1 MKPGQFWHLTKRAT
15 LHAGNLIVVQPEEQ
29 QRRGQSRER
38 IFTYRSDVV
47 VPQIQPHQVWQA
59 RKRVFRYVVDLVE
72 DEGQRVQLFQ
82 FGEQIG
88 GELYKVAVQ
97 VQSYQFIQTFER
109 FSPDHGYL
117 VTQTEAELGRRQ
129 IFERPLPDGEQIHVV
144 YIQPLLEFLLGD
156 VHQCAFPL
164 AHLVTGYLL
173 ALQGLLLA
181 LGDRQQEQKNEG
193 EDGARRSFDHL
204 DRRPSFFTRQH
215 SVSLAETALFDEF
228 I

>member
-1 MKPGQFWHLTKRAT
+1 MNEFLLIDRMSLCPRYSHIKFDRPANVSFGMSLILLKMRDNEFNCFNSENKLGESCTRLLSRSNRTNLSKPLNDSLPTT
-15 LHAGNLIVVQPEEQ
+15 D
-29 QRRGQSRER
+29 
-38 IFTYRSDVV
+38 IF
-47 VPQIQPHQVWQA
+47 
-59 RKRVFRYVVDLVE
+59 
-72 DEGQRVQLFQ
+72 
-82 FGEQIG
+82 
-88 GELYKVAVQ
+88 
-97 VQSYQFIQTFER
+97 
-109 FSPDHGYL
+109 